1 MKRRI
6 LIAALAL
13 VLAVGVITALNIHTA
28 RKATSVEMQV
38 VSSTGDASAA
48 EGLLV
53 DHRIMLGRNLLWYTD
68 YAPATGESDTDF
80 YVTYRN
86 MQQQTYYREQDG
98 ETNKT
103 RLTCSA
109 VDGENMD
116 DPIVKELWA
125 EAKRSDTSRR
135 AYASR
140 RIDPIDYYDTYP
152 MYLAGSWGAGC
163 LSADYSAELAFDKL
177 RIPVGKY
184 DFAELSVYIGWDS
197 DGAARVDS
205 VGIRGSYMQNRFTPY
220 CVNSGDHILV
230 TAGFPADVQP
240 QPDWAPEGFG
250 LWDMPVRKV
259 QKEYAGGYY
268 TSYLPATEE
277 SRLVYQLDIETQ
289 RVALLEQ
296 SIDGKYILLLT
307 VEDGRFVLHVLDSND
322 YHLVQRLDIDAA
334 EEHESAITSYYQDDM
349 ADWIGDIDDLGSV
362 EEDRPYRIE
371 PIEGE
376 QGFTLT
382 ADYREYSTVYMRQGD
397 GFLALLMSSSR
408 VALLTP
414 DREGYEGEFVCDA
427 PSCTFIAT
435 DDPAQ
440 NGYYFL
446 YHDERDQIGME
457 SYDSIS
463 SISTADADYAM
474 AYNGRYLAMAGY
486 ANDRNLLVSVFGKD
500 GLQYAAYVSNSITTQ
515 LGRGDN
521 SFSPVWADAIL
532 NEDGMVVPRP
542 GLVWQN

>member
-13 VLAVGVITALNIHTA
+13 VLAAGGIAALNIHTA

-68 YAPATGESDTDF
+68 YAPATGESDTNF
-80 YVTYRN
+80 YVTYRSI
-86 MQQQTYYREQDG
+86 QQQPYYSWQDDK
-98 ETNKT
+98 TSNT

-135 AYASR
+135 AYVSR
-140 RIDPIDYYDTYP
+140 RIAPIDYYDTYP
-152 MYLAGSWGAGC
+152 MYLAGSWGSDG
-163 LSADYSAELAFDKL
+163 LSADYSADLAFDKL

-184 DFAELSVYIGWDS
+184 DFAELSGHIGWDS
-197 DGAARVDS
+197 DGVTKVDS
-205 VGIRGSYMQNRFTPY
+205 IWIRSFYMQNRFTPY

-259 QKEYAGGYY
+259 QKEYDGGYF
-268 TSYLPATEE
+268 TKYLPTTEE
-277 SRLVYQLDIETQ
+277 SRLVYPLDIETQ

-307 VEDGRFVLHVLDSND
+307 VEDGRFVLHVLDSGD
-322 YHLVQRLDIDAA
+322 YRLVQRLDIDAA
-334 EEHESAITSYYQDDM
+334 EEHECSITEYYQDDI
-349 ADWIGDIDDLGSV
+349 ADWIGAIDDLGSV

-397 GFLALLMSSSR
+397 GYLVLLMNSSR

-446 YHDERDQIGME
+446 YHDERDQIEME

-500 GLQYAAYVSNSITTQ
+500 GLQYAAYVCNSITTQ

-542 GLVWQN
+542 GLAWQN